1 MKKSVIEKYIVCPK
15 CKGAVY
21 LNTDYV
27 ICTDCRA
34 KYRLVEGILIMVNEN
49 ELSPHF
55 NQQISYFEKEKI
67 VQNEIHTL
75 HPWQKSYVDRL
86 NEAFSVNRG
95 DVVLDCGVGSSYMS
109 VELAKQGAFVISL
122 DLTLNNLR
130 RLKKIKEKLGLE
142 NILLVYGNAEELPI
156 KDSSVD
162 YFISNAVLE
171 HLPHEKEAISEINR
185 VTHLNSGLSLV
196 VPLKYRFL
204 NPLLIPLNYIHD
216 KRIGHLRRYDEK
228 DFLSKFPQWDLQ
240 KTFYT
245 GHFAKVLKS
254 LVNMIF
260 KVFDEKKIE
269 KQDRKTENKR
279 YGASNIVGF
288 LERNHK

>member
-67 VQNEIHTL
+67 VQNETHTL

-86 NEAFSVNRG
+86 DETFSINKD
-95 DVVLDCGVGSSYMS
+95 DVVLDCGAGSAYMS
-109 VELAKQGAFVISL
+109 IELALHGAFVISL
-122 DLTLNNLR
+122 DLTLSNLR
-130 RLKKIKEKLGLE
+130 RLKRIKEKLGLE
-142 NILLVYGNAEELPI
+142 NILLVCGNAEELPI
-156 KDSSVD
+156 KDSSID

-171 HLPHEKEAISEINR
+171 HLPHEKNAISEINR
-185 VTHLNSGLSLV
+185 VTHFNSGLSLA
-196 VPLKYRFL
+196 VPLRYRFL
-204 NPLLIPLNYIHD
+204 NPLLIPLNYFHD
-216 KRIGHLRRYDEK
+216 KRIGHLRRYDGK
-228 DFLSKFPQWDLQ
+228 DFLTKFPQWELQ

-245 GHFAKVLKS
+245 GHFIKVLKS
-254 LVNMIF
+254 LVNMIA
-260 KVFDEKKIE
+260 KIFDEEKIE
-269 KQDRKTENKR
+269 EQDREIENKK

-288 LERNHK
+288 FRKRM